1 MHVSSTTVITL
12 NRSEQASLAAEGPLG
27 PINIVYLMR
36 FDRPIDT
43 ALMRQ
48 ALWDLMMAFP
58 RLRALLCPG
67 WLTYQLDVLDDEFL
81 LRSLFDTAYRERDQ
95 PALNTQAECEA
106 AQTAAINIPLSL
118 QRDLPWRAE
127 FDARPA
133 QPVLLLTVH
142 HIMADGTSMAH
153 LTQALL
159 ARLQGQ
165 TIPPCPIEPSSQM
178 PGLLPRRL
186 RQWPESVWAW
196 WQASRR
202 DARQA
207 RDTHIVRL
215 QTRHCPRFSP
225 IRVHHAEL
233 PCTLPQFKAAA
244 KAAHTTLN
252 TLLVACLAQT
262 FLAPHRDDPRAVAVL
277 RIAVDLRKYFP
288 DGQAPRMGNH
298 VVNLVVHARHRAS
311 LADQIR
317 SIHEQITDHLGRF
330 ERHENTLPNVIQ
342 AALPFIGLRLVSKFL
357 QALRASGGLSKTTAF
372 ITNVGSVDMLQ
383 PQGDGPRLT
392 DLRPVSVGPS
402 FFIAVST
409 LGERVSL
416 VLSHQQADFD
426 QTTIDGFLD
435 LLGQQIQSLVP

>member
-1 MHVSSTTVITL
+1 MHVSRTTVIKL
-12 NRSEQASLAAEGPLG
+12 NRSEQASLAAEDPLG

-36 FDRPIDT
+36 FDRPVDA

-58 RLRALLCPG
+58 RLRALLSPG
-67 WLTYQLDVLDDEFL
+67 WWTYRLEILDDEFL
-81 LRSLFDTAYRERDQ
+81 LRSLFDMAFRERDQ
-95 PALNTQAECEA
+95 PVLNTQAECEA
-106 AQTAAINIPLSL
+106 AQTAALNTPLSL

-127 FDARPA
+127 FDPRPA
-133 QPVLLLTVH
+133 QPTLLLTVH
-142 HIMADGTSMAH
+142 HIMADGTSMAY

-165 TIPPCPIEPSSQM
+165 TILPCPIEPSSQM

-202 DARQA
+202 DALQA
-207 RDTHIVRL
+207 RDMRIVRL
-215 QTRHCPRFSP
+215 QTRHHPRFSHV
-225 IRVHHAEL
+225 RVHHAAL
-233 PCTLPQFKAAA
+233 PCTLSQFKAAA
-244 KAAHTTLN
+244 KAAPTTLN

-262 FLAPHRDDPRAVAVL
+262 FLAPHREDPRAVAVL

-288 DGQAPRMGNH
+288 EGCAPRIGNH

-311 LADQIR
+311 LADQIQ

-330 ERHENTLPNVIQ
+330 ERHENTIPALIQ
-342 AALPFIGLRLVSKFL
+342 AAQPFIGRRLISKAL

-383 PQGDGPRLT
+383 PQGDGPRLI
-392 DLRPVSVGPS
+392 DLRPASVGPS

-409 LGERVSL
+409 IGERVSL
-416 VLSHQQADFD
+416 VLSHQQADFE
-426 QTTIDGFLD
+426 QKTIDGFLD
-435 LLGQQIQSLVP
+435 LLGQQIQSLAL